1 MEKGCPIGRPFFVT
15 PDRGPRAGSTEKGR
29 SVAGRPSFQYIP
41 KGNYIAFEAAF
52 EAALAA
58 FEAALEAFE
67 AAFSAAFM
75 ALSAAFEAFS
85 AELAAAFEA
94 FSSLLEQAARP
105 SDAAR
110 TSERAIDLD
119 MGKPLSEI
127 KTVQT
132 TLGEKFT
139 PLCACGADS

>member
-1 MEKGCPIGRPFFVT
+1 MRGLPPKRKGAAQKKRAAPLPG
-15 PDRGPRAGSTEKGR
+15 GPVSEN
-29 SVAGRPSFQYIP
+29 PEE
-41 KGNYIAFEAAF
+41 GNYIAFAAAFSATLLAFAAAF
-52 EAALAA
+52 EALA
-58 FEAALEAFE
+58 
-67 AAFSAAFM
+67 AAFM

-85 AELAAAFEA
+85 AALAEALAA
-94 FSSLLEQAARP
+94 FSSPFEQAARL

-127 KTVQT
+127 KNVQT

>member
-1 MEKGCPIGRPFFVT
+1 MKP
-15 PDRGPRAGSTEKGR
+15 RGPKEKGR
-29 SVAGRPSFQYIP
+29 SVAGRPCFQ
-41 KGNYIAFEAAF
+41 KSRDGNYIAFAAAFDAALLAF
-52 EAALAA
+52 EAAL
-58 FEAALEAFE
+58 LAFE

-85 AELAAAFEA
+85 AALAEALAAL
-94 FSSLLEQAARP
+94 SSLFEQAARP
-105 SDAAR
+105 SEAAR

-127 KTVQT
+127 KTSQT

-139 PLCACGADS
+139 PHCACGADS

>member
-1 MEKGCPIGRPFFVT
+1 MPG
-15 PDRGPRAGSTEKGR
+15 GPVSEN
-29 SVAGRPSFQYIP
+29 PEE
-41 KGNYIAFEAAF
+41 GNYIAFAAAFSATLLAFAAAF
-52 EAALAA
+52 EALA
-58 FEAALEAFE
+58 

-85 AELAAAFEA
+85 AALAEALAA
-94 FSSLLEQAARP
+94 FSSPFEQAARL

-127 KTVQT
+127 KNVQT

>member
-1 MEKGCPIGRPFFVT
+1 MPG
-15 PDRGPRAGSTEKGR
+15 GPVSKNPE
-29 SVAGRPSFQYIP
+29 
-41 KGNYIAFEAAF
+41 KGNYIAFAAAFDAALLAF
-52 EAALAA
+52 EAAL
-58 FEAALEAFE
+58 LAFE

-85 AELAAAFEA
+85 AALAEALAAL
-94 FSSLLEQAARP
+94 SSPFEQAARP
-105 SDAAR
+105 SEAAR

-127 KTVQT
+127 KTSQT

-139 PLCACGADS
+139 PHCACGADS

>member
-1 MEKGCPIGRPFFVT
+1 MGGPFFL
-15 PDRGPRAGSTEKGR
+15 RGRAGGAWPPIEKGR
-29 SVAGRPSFQYIP
+29 SVAGRPCFQISRRR
-41 KGNYIAFEAAF
+41 NYIAFEAAF

-58 FEAALEAFE
+58 FEAELEAFE

-85 AELAAAFEA
+85 AAFAAAFEA
-94 FSSLLEQAARP
+94 LSSCFEQAARP

-132 TLGEKFT
+132 ILGEKFT